1 MNFNPWMWGMIFS
14 FSVAVV
20 ATIFVSSAWRRHQ
33 RKRIL
38 SRAQVVEKE
47 AVSLL
52 ENSGFKLVEE
62 QPERE
67 FFIKVNGKKI
77 PCKARADYLVRRGK
91 DLYVAEVKTGK
102 YLHFDHPRVRRQ
114 LLEYY
119 LVYHPKAVILV
130 NGESD
135 ELYRITFPFSSTFT
149 WRWMVILSILFFVS
163 GLMIGR
169 WIKF

>member
-1 MNFNPWMWGMIFS
+1 MNFNPWVWGMIFS

-20 ATIFVSSAWRRHQ
+20 ITMFVSSAWRRHR
-33 RKRIL
+33 RKKIF

-47 AVSLL
+47 AASLL

-67 FFIKVNGKKI
+67 FFIQVNGKKI

-91 DLYVAEVKTGK
+91 DLYVAEVKTGE

-119 LVYHPKAVILV
+119 LVYRPKAIILV

-135 ELYRITFPFSSTFT
+135 ELYRVTFPFSNASI
-149 WRWMVILSILFFVS
+149 WRWMVILSILFFVL
-163 GLMIGR
+163 GLIIGR